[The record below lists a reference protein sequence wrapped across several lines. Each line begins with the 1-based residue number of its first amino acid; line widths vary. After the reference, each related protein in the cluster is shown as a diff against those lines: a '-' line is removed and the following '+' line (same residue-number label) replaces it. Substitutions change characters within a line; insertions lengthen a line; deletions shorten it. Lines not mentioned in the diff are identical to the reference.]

1 MNADFSRICYNGKSF
16 RAMLSSCSCRVAVWP
31 AACLLLLA
39 LPVVAVAQKP
49 PLGEVAKKEEER
61 RKAIQTSQKVLTNKD
76 LPPVPPRPA
85 PAPVPEA
92 AGSPEQKSAEAAKAQ
107 PGAAAEEQKD
117 EAWWRER
124 ITRAREGLRRS
135 ESFLEA
141 LQTRVNVLSADFVSR
156 DDPVQRARIGE
167 DRQKALA
174 EMERVSAEILMFKKQ
189 IEDIEEE
196 ARKAG
201 VPPGWLR

>member
-1 MNADFSRICYNGKSF
+1 MLNSSFSRRG
-16 RAMLSSCSCRVAVWP
+16 LWP
-31 AACLLLLA
+31 AAWLLIVA
-39 LPVVAVAQKP
+39 LPAAAAAQKP
-49 PLGEVAKKEEER
+49 ALGEVAKKEEER
-61 RKAIQTSQKVLTNKD
+61 RKAIKSSQKVLTNKD
-76 LPPVPPRPA
+76 LPPVPARPA
-85 PAPVPEA
+85 PAAAPQAGAPEA
-92 AGSPEQKSAEAAKAQ
+92 GAPEQKPAE
-107 PGAAAEEQKD
+107 PGKEPGAEAAAEEQKN

-124 ITRAREGLRRS
+124 MTRAREGLRRS

-156 DDPVQRARIGE
+156 DDPAQRAKIGE

>member
-1 MNADFSRICYNGKSF
+1 MSKSHTRRLGISWAF
-16 RAMLSSCSCRVAVWP
+16 LVVLVLP
-31 AACLLLLA
+31 ALA
-39 LPVVAVAQKP
+39 SAQRP
-49 PLGEVAKKEEER
+49 TLGEVARKEQER
-61 RKAIQTSQKVLTNKD
+61 RKAAKSSEKVLTNKD
-76 LPPVPPRPA
+76 LPPAAAKPVPA
-85 PAPVPEA
+85 PGTGTPVRGTA
-92 AGSPEQKSAEAAKAQ
+92 AAPEQKPDSTID
-107 PGAAAEEQKD
+107 EQKD

-124 ITRAREGLRRS
+124 ITQTREGLRRS

-141 LQTRVNVLSADFVSR
+141 LQTRVNVLSADFTSR

-174 EMERVSAEILMFKKQ
+174 EMDRVSGEIAMFKKQ
-189 IEDIEEE
+189 IADIEEE